1 MLLRTSLALVAGLTL
16 SLAFEPVALP
26 ILMPFA
32 VAAFFL
38 STRGLRARSAW
49 IPGLA
54 FGVAF
59 YFTHISW
66 MRDSI
71 GADAWVA
78 LASIESAFYGVL
90 GSVTAALHRRRLW
103 ALWMAPAWV
112 TMEVVRS
119 GWPFSGMPWGRLAFG
134 VVDTPV
140 APALPYVGAVGVSL
154 LLALVGSVL
163 AWVVVARGRERLAA
177 GGVAVAVVSL
187 TLLPALTPYV
197 VEETG
202 QATVAAVQGNLP
214 GPADNILFD
223 SAQVTR
229 NHVQAT
235 IDLADDIAA
244 GTQPEVDFVIWPE
257 NSTATDPFLDTDTNA
272 GIRSASAAIG
282 VPILVGAIVDAGPD
296 HVLNQGI
303 VWDPVTGAGDRY
315 TKRHPV
321 PYGEYIPLREYL
333 DGTFGKL
340 ALIPRDM
347 LSGTRK
353 TPLEI
358 AGVGIADAICFDI
371 AYDDGL
377 YDQVGHGAELLT
389 VQTSNASFIFTDQID
404 QQFAMT
410 RLRAVETGRWLVVAS
425 PNGISGVISPDGEVV
440 ATADPRTQA
449 VLVEQ
454 VGLSSDVAP
463 AVRLGPWVGR
473 SSAVLTG
480 VGLLL
485 GLLAYRR
492 RRRSPAPR
500 EAQDRTQEDEVPA

>member
-1 MLLRTSLALVAGLTL
+1 MRTSLALVAGLML

-26 ILMPFA
+26 ILIPFA

-49 IPGLA
+49 IPGLG

-71 GADAWVA
+71 GPDAWVA
-78 LASIESAFYGVL
+78 LAGIESVFYALL
-90 GSVTAALHRRRLW
+90 GSLTAWLHRLRSW
-103 ALWMAPAWV
+103 PVWMAPAWV
-112 TMEVVRS
+112 TIEVLRS

-140 APALPYVGAVGVSL
+140 APALPYVGSVGVSL
-154 LLALVGSVL
+154 LLALIGAL
-163 AWVVVARGRERLAA
+163 IAWVVVARGRRRLLA
-177 GGVAVAVVSL
+177 GAVSTAVVAL

-202 QATVAAVQGNLP
+202 RASVAAVQGNLP

-223 SAQVTR
+223 APQVTR

-235 IDLADDIAA
+235 IDLADEIAA
-244 GTQPEVDFVIWPE
+244 GTQPAVDFVLWPE
-257 NSTATDPFLDTDTNA
+257 NSTASDPFLDSATNA

-353 TPLEI
+353 TPLQI
-358 AGVGIADAICFDI
+358 AGVSVADAICFDI

-377 YDQVGHGAELLT
+377 YDQVSRGAELLT

-454 VGLSSDVAP
+454 VGLSSEITP

-473 SSAVLTG
+473 GSAVLTG
-480 VGLLL
+480 IGLLL

-492 RRRSPAPR
+492 ERRSTGPGGSR
-500 EAQDRTQEDEVPA
+500 DVTHGD

>member
-16 SLAFEPVALP
+16 SLAFEPLALP
-26 ILMPFA
+26 IVMPFA

-49 IPGLA
+49 IPGLG

-71 GADAWVA
+71 GPDAWVA
-78 LASIESAFYGVL
+78 LATIESLFYAVL

-134 VVDTPV
+134 VVDTPA
-140 APALPYVGAVGVSL
+140 APALPYVGSVGVSL
-154 LLALVGSVL
+154 LVALVSSLL
-163 AWVVVARGRERLAA
+163 AWVVVARGREQRVA
-177 GGVAVAVVSL
+177 GGASVAVLAL
-187 TLLPALTPYV
+187 TLLPALTPYD

-223 SAQVTR
+223 SQQVTD

-235 IDLADDIAA
+235 IDLADQIAA
-244 GTQPEVDFVIWPE
+244 GAQPEVDFVLWPE
-257 NSTATDPFLDTDTNA
+257 NSTASDPFGNAAVNA

-303 VWDPVTGAGDRY
+303 VWDPVTGAGERY

-321 PYGEYIPLREYL
+321 PYGEYIPLRDYL

-347 LSGTRK
+347 LSGSRK

-358 AGVGIADAICFDI
+358 AGISVADAICFDI

-377 YDQVGHGAELLT
+377 YDQVSRGAELLT

-410 RLRAVETGRWLVVAS
+410 RLRAIEAGRWLVVAS
-425 PNGISGVISPDGEVV
+425 PNGISGVISPEGEVV

-454 VGLSSDVAP
+454 VGLSSDITL

-492 RRRSPAPR
+492 SRHSPAPGGVLD
-500 EAQDRTQEDEVPA
+500 ENPEDEVLP